1 MARWR
6 KSYTGPVKN
15 REIINGKAA
24 VSAEEL
30 ADFKRQFGSDM
41 TLRDLLNMDKDEF
54 ALKRQAEAG
63 KAKTKPATPS
73 AAAKAKGRRRPDETA
88 RAAEDEGFMGRLSKA
103 GLTPSGASE
112 VGAGKSALAAL
123 GFLPGVGRT
132 VKSASA
138 SGGSVAPGLRAEF
151 EAFKRG
157 GTRAMEQERRSAA
170 MSKRAQ
176 GPATEMK
183 STNVTSETGRRFT
196 PKQEREAAEAAVRGA
211 AARKKMAETRAGR
224 SRAMEEAKK
233 ESMMRADKKKPSP
246 RSRTR
251 DEEDI
256 EFAKGG
262 YAAKRKK

>member
-1 MARWR
+1 MATFKEAFREARKAGKKTFMWNGKPYTTELKEEAEAR
-6 KSYTGPVKN
+6 KS
-15 REIINGKAA
+15 
-24 VSAEEL
+24 
-30 ADFKRQFGSDM
+30 
-41 TLRDLLNMDKDEF
+41 
-54 ALKRQAEAG
+54 
-63 KAKTKPATPS
+63 KTKPSKPAAPS
-73 AAAKAKGRRRPDETA
+73 AAAKATGRRRPDETA
-88 RAAEDEGFMGRLSKA
+88 RAAEDEGFMARLRKA

-123 GFLPGVGRT
+123 GMAGGVAGK
-132 VKSASA
+132 V
-138 SGGSVAPGLRAEF
+138 GGKAATEVVRVAPRIGRPVTTRLDDAAAAFSKPRAAE
-151 EAFKRG
+151 
-157 GTRAMEQERRSAA
+157 
-170 MSKRAQ
+170 MSK
-176 GPATEMK
+176 
-183 STNVTSETGRRFT
+183 ETGRRFT

-262 YAAKRKK
+262 YAAKGKK

>member
-1 MARWR
+1 MATWR
-6 KSYTGPVKN
+6 KSYTGPVKD
-15 REIINGKAA
+15 RAKVNGKAA

-30 ADFKRQFGSDM
+30 ADFKRQYGSDM

-54 ALKRQAEAG
+54 ALKRQAE
-63 KAKTKPATPS
+63 KS
-73 AAAKAKGRRRPDETA
+73 AKAAGAYRGQRSMTA
-88 RAAEDEGFMGRLSKA
+88 EKPSEAPKKPSTASEDGGMMGRLRKA

-123 GFLPGVGRT
+123 GMAGGVAGRM
-132 VKSASA
+132 
-138 SGGSVAPGLRAEF
+138 GGKAVSTAAKMEPRIGRPVTTRLDDAAAAFSKPKAAE
-151 EAFKRG
+151 
-157 GTRAMEQERRSAA
+157 
-170 MSKRAQ
+170 
-176 GPATEMK
+176 
-183 STNVTSETGRRFT
+183 VTKETGRKFT
-196 PKQEREAAEAAVRGA
+196 AAQEREAAEAAVRGA
-211 AARKKMAETRAGR
+211 AARKKMAETKAGR

>member
-1 MARWR
+1 MATFKEAFREARNAGKKTFMWNGKPYTTELKEEAEAR
-6 KSYTGPVKN
+6 KS
-15 REIINGKAA
+15 
-24 VSAEEL
+24 
-30 ADFKRQFGSDM
+30 
-41 TLRDLLNMDKDEF
+41 
-54 ALKRQAEAG
+54 
-63 KAKTKPATPS
+63 KTKPSKPAAPS
-73 AAAKAKGRRRPDETA
+73 AAAKATGRRRPDETA

-123 GFLPGVGRT
+123 GMAGGVAGK
-132 VKSASA
+132 V
-138 SGGSVAPGLRAEF
+138 GGKAATEVVRVAPRIGRPATTRLDDAAAAFSKPRAAE
-151 EAFKRG
+151 
-157 GTRAMEQERRSAA
+157 
-170 MSKRAQ
+170 MSK
-176 GPATEMK
+176 
-183 STNVTSETGRRFT
+183 ETGRRFT

-262 YAAKRKK
+262 YAAKGKK